1 MDMIILSNKMLHFNF
16 VMYVSLEKLNTN
28 HNKHME
34 REFEMKEKQAYTVRT
49 DLAYEAKEMYVEEE
63 EKTTKIQGVKSKQYK
78 VDDIQINHIE
88 ITKEGERALQKKRG
102 SYITI
107 FADGVK
113 YQDTDRQTKAI
124 SVLSEQ
130 LQKLLKENNISEG
143 GKGLIVGLGNW
154 NVTPDALGPIT
165 IEKVLVTNHLFELE
179 YETVASGY
187 RPVAALSPGVMGVTG
202 METSDIILSVIDRFA
217 PDFVIVVDALASRSI
232 ERINETIQLTD
243 TGIHPGS
250 GVGNK
255 RKEVS
260 KETLG
265 VPVIAIGVPTVVDAV
280 TIATDAFDYLLKHM
294 GREWSEK
301 DTPRKSL
308 LPEQMAI
315 KHENLTEV
323 DIPGESERRTF
334 FGLVGEL
341 SEEEKRSLLTEVLT
355 PMGKNLIV
363 TPKEVDSFM
372 NDMAYVVASG
382 INEAL
387 HESVRATDEG
397 HYTR

>member
-1 MDMIILSNKMLHFNF
+1 MSDK
-16 VMYVSLEKLNTN
+16 
-28 HNKHME
+28 
-34 REFEMKEKQAYTVRT
+34 KQYTVRT
-49 DLAYEAKEMYVEEE
+49 DLAYEAKEMYVEDEQDTSE
-63 EKTTKIQGVKSKQYK
+63 LKGVKSKQYE
-78 VDDIQINHIE
+78 VDGIQINDIE
-88 ITKEGERALQKKRG
+88 ITKEGERLLQKKKG

-113 YQDTDRQTKAI
+113 KQDTERQSKAI
-124 SVLSEQ
+124 DVLSEQ
-130 LQKLLKENNISEG
+130 LQQLLKENNVDKGS
-143 GKGLIVGLGNW
+143 KGLIVGLGNW

-165 IEKVLVTNHLFELE
+165 IEKILVTNHLFELE

-187 RPVAALSPGVMGVTG
+187 RPIAALSPGVMGVTG
-202 METSDIILSVIDRFA
+202 METSDIILSVIDRFHPA
-217 PDFVIVVDALASRSI
+217 FVIVVDALASRSI

-260 KETLG
+260 EETLG

-280 TIATDAFDYLLKHM
+280 TIATDAFDYLLKYM

-301 DTPRKSL
+301 DVPRNAL
-308 LPEQMAI
+308 LPKELPI
-315 KHENLTEV
+315 KHENLTEL
-323 DIPGESERRTF
+323 DMPNEEERKTF
-334 FGLVGEL
+334 FGLVGQL
-341 SEEEKRSLLTEVLT
+341 NEEEKRALLAEVLT

-372 NDMAYVVASG
+372 NDMAYVIASG
-382 INEAL
+382 INDAL
-387 HESVRATDEG
+387 HESVRNEEKG